1 MGALHHAAL
10 IRAYRTLAQGLGGSA
25 VSVALIA
32 IFTDGEAAVPAIGAA
47 LGTTAVAAF
56 VSFWQGV
63 AGGLPEAPEFT
74 IEQAD
79 ELFAA
84 ERAAVVPD
92 EDGHVRWTENGDK
105 GRHEA

>member
-25 VSVALIA
+25 VSVAVIA
-32 IFTDGEAAVPAIGAA
+32 IFTDGDAALPALWAA
-47 LGTTAVAAF
+47 LGTVLVAAF
-56 VSFWQGV
+56 TSYWQGV

-74 IEQAD
+74 IEDAD
-79 ELFAA
+79 ALFAA
-84 ERAAVVPD
+84 EREAPVAD
-92 EDGHVRWTENGDK
+92 EDGHVRWTEDNDK

>member
-32 IFTDGEAAVPAIGAA
+32 LVTDGEAAVPALIAA
-47 LGTTAVAAF
+47 LGTVLVAA
-56 VSFWQGV
+56 VTSYWQGV
-63 AGGLPEAPEFT
+63 AGGLPEAPPLTE
-74 IEQAD
+74 D
-79 ELFAA
+79 EVDALFAA
-84 ERAAVVPD
+84 ERAALAPD
-92 EDGHVRWTENGDK
+92 EDGHVRWDEDHDK